1 MFATRLI
8 RPLLLP
14 ILLLM
19 LLMSK
24 SLPAAQ
30 IIQSPNDP
38 RDYQAFNLDNGLRVL
53 VISDPKA
60 DKAAASMEV
69 GVGSGDDPEYS
80 QGLAHFLE
88 HMLFL
93 GTDRFPQ
100 AGEYQAY
107 ISRHGGNHN
116 AFTAHDRT
124 NYFFDIEQSKL
135 APALDRFSRFFVAPL
150 FSPEYVD
157 RERNAVHSEYQSKL
171 KEDSRRGYAAL
182 KQVINQEH
190 PLATFAVGSLD
201 TLRDN
206 EQGKLTDHL
215 KAFYQLHY
223 NAGNM
228 ALVVY
233 GREPVATLREM
244 VEQRFS
250 DITSGRQPPRSEPV
264 PLFKP
269 GTLPAMLQ
277 IKSLKELRQLSLSF
291 PVPPAKDYYDRK
303 PLHYLSGLLGHEG
316 DESLLAELK
325 RQGWANSLG
334 AGPGFNFDDTTTLD
348 INIGL
353 TPEGQQH
360 YQEITELVF
369 SQIDRVRQQG
379 ITEWRY
385 QEQQQ
390 LSEIGFRFREPSRPM
405 SEALRLAHKLREF
418 PTRELLHGDYQWV
431 EYDPTLIKAYLSYL
445 RPDNLLLTL
454 TAPDLDADRNEPY
467 FGTEYSFQPLAST
480 LVERLQQRKAD
491 DSMGLPASN
500 PYIPEQLALLPGSN
514 QARPELVLEQP
525 GIRLWHQQDNRFRV
539 PKANFYFSFR
549 SPVANDTPRHHVM
562 TSLLIKLLNDQLNPE
577 LYPAYEAGLG
587 AEIYPHVRGFSTR
600 ISGYG
605 DRQQVLLEML
615 LDQLITFQIDPQR
628 LVIQKQNLKR
638 ELENRLKQNPVNQ
651 AFDALYFRVMDPRWS
666 TQQRLEQI
674 DSIDARQLQAFKKQ
688 LLQRGEIVAL
698 AHGNIAGDQ
707 AIEMTELLQQRLLA
721 DLKPESV
728 PQPSARLLDTGDEQQ
743 ELGVDHNDSAL
754 LLYLQGSERSIPLR
768 AQFGLLG
775 RILRAP
781 FYTEVRTEKQRGY
794 VVYASPVPIQQHPG
808 LAFVIQS
815 PKQSPDTLLADVD
828 SFLPRAR
835 ALIEN
840 LDPQQLVSYKQG
852 LINEILKQEQTLKQR
867 TDRYWREIDQE
878 KYDFDGREQLA
889 KAIDAVSVEQ
899 LLQTFDQLG
908 TRRLILQSTGGGGQ
922 SASAG

>member
-1 MFATRLI
+1 MSASRFM

-19 LLMSK
+19 LLLSRT
-24 SLPAAQ
+24 LPAAQ

-38 RDYQAFNLDNGLRVL
+38 RTYQAFSLDNGLNVL

-60 DKAAASMEV
+60 DKAAASLEV
-69 GVGSGDDPEYS
+69 GVGSGDDPRHS

-93 GTDRFPQ
+93 GTDRYPE
-100 AGEYQAY
+100 AGDYQAY

-135 APALDRFSRFFVAPL
+135 EPALDRFSRFFVAPL

-182 KQVINQEH
+182 KQVINPEH
-190 PLATFAVGSLD
+190 PLATFAVGSLE

-206 EQGKLTDHL
+206 DQGKLTEHL
-215 KAFYQLHY
+215 KAFYQQHY

-233 GREPVATLREM
+233 GREPVAQLRAM

-250 DITSGRQPPRSEPV
+250 GIPSDRQQQRPAPV

-269 GTLPAMLQ
+269 GALPAQLQ

-325 RQGWANSLG
+325 RRGWANSLS
-334 AGPGFNFDDTTTLD
+334 AGPGFNYSDNATLD

-353 TPEGQQH
+353 TPEGQRR
-360 YQEITELVF
+360 YEEIAGLVF
-369 SQIDRVRQQG
+369 AQVERIRQQG
-379 ITEWRY
+379 ISDWRY
-385 QEQQQ
+385 REQQQ

-405 SEALRLAHKLREF
+405 SEALRLANKLREL
-418 PTRELLHGDYQWV
+418 PTRELLHGDYLWA
-431 EYDPTLIKAYLSYL
+431 EFDPVLLRAYLNYL

-454 TAPDLDADRNEPY
+454 TAPDLETDRTEPY
-467 FGTEYSFQPLAST
+467 FGTEYSFGPLPAS
-480 LVERLQQRKAD
+480 LVERLQQSRPVE
-491 DSMGLPASN
+491 SMGLPEPN
-500 PYIPEQLALLPGSN
+500 PYIPQQLATLPGVN
-514 QARPELVLEQP
+514 QPKPELLMEQP
-525 GIRLWHQQDNRFRV
+525 GVRLWHQQDSTFRV

-549 SPVANDTPRHHVM
+549 SPVANDSPRHHVM
-562 TSLLIKLLNDQLNPE
+562 TALLIKLLNDRLNPE

-587 AEIYPHVRGFSTR
+587 VEIYPHVRGFSTR

-605 DRQQVLLEML
+605 DRQQVLLAML
-615 LDQLITFQIDPQR
+615 LEQLVSLRIDPQR
-628 LVIQKQNLKR
+628 LAIQQQNLR
-638 ELENRLKQNPVNQ
+638 RDLENRLKQNPVNQ
-651 AFDALYFRVMDPRWS
+651 AFDALYLRVMEPRWS
-666 TQQRLEQI
+666 TRQQLEQI
-674 DSIDARQLQAFKKQ
+674 DAIDAQQLQVFKQQ
-688 LLQRGEIVAL
+688 LLSRGEIVAL
-698 AHGNIAGDQ
+698 AHGNIAPDQ
-707 AIEMTELLQQRLLA
+707 AVAMTRLLQQHLLSGLDPEPVPQPQARLLA
-721 DLKPESV
+721 
-728 PQPSARLLDTGDEQQ
+728 AGDELQ
-743 ELGVDHNDSAL
+743 ELAVDHNDSAL
-754 LLYLQGSERSIPLR
+754 LLYLQGDEKSVPLR
-768 AQFGLLG
+768 ARFGLLA

-794 VVYASPVPIQQHPG
+794 VVYTSPVPIQQHPG

-815 PKQSPDTLLADVD
+815 PQQSPDTLLADID

-840 LDPQQLVSYKQG
+840 LDPQQLESFKQG

-867 TDRYWREIDQE
+867 SNRYWREIDQE
-878 KYDFDGREQLA
+878 KYGFDGREQLA
-889 KAIDAVSVEQ
+889 EAIEAVSRDQ

-908 TRRLILQSTGGGGQ
+908 TRRLILQSTGGGQ
-922 SASAG
+922 LPTAG

>member
-1 MFATRLI
+1 MSAPRFARS
-8 RPLLLP
+8 LLLP

-19 LLMSK
+19 LLLSRT
-24 SLPAAQ
+24 LPAAQ

-38 RDYQAFNLDNGLRVL
+38 RDYLAFNLDNGLKVL

-60 DKAAASMEV
+60 DKAAASLEV
-69 GVGSGDDPEYS
+69 GVGSGDDPEHS

-93 GTDRFPQ
+93 GTDRYPE
-100 AGEYQAY
+100 AGDYQAY

-135 APALDRFSRFFVAPL
+135 GPALDRFSRFFVAPL
-150 FSPEYVD
+150 LTPAYVD
-157 RERNAVHSEYQSKL
+157 RERHAVHSEYQSKL

-182 KQVINQEH
+182 KQVINPDH
-190 PLATFAVGSLD
+190 PLATFAVGSLE

-206 EQGKLTDHL
+206 DQGKLTEHL
-215 KAFYQLHY
+215 HDFYQRHY
-223 NAGNM
+223 RAGNM

-233 GREPVATLREM
+233 GREPVTQLRAM
-244 VEQRFS
+244 VEQRFA
-250 DITSGRQPPRSEPV
+250 DIPSGRQPQRAAPV

-269 GTLPAMLQ
+269 GVLPAELQ

-325 RQGWANSLG
+325 RRGWANSLS
-334 AGPGFNFDDTTTLD
+334 AGPGFNYRDNATVD

-353 TPEGQQH
+353 TRDGQQH
-360 YQEITELVF
+360 YQEIAELVF
-369 SQIDRVRQQG
+369 AQIERIRQQG
-379 ITEWRY
+379 ISDWRY

-405 SEALRLAHKLREF
+405 SEALRLAHKLREL
-418 PTRELLHGDYQWV
+418 PTRELLHGDYLWA
-431 EYDPTLIKAYLSYL
+431 EFDPVLLRAYLSYL

-454 TAPDLDADRNEPY
+454 TAPDLDTDLTEPY
-467 FGTEYSFQPLAST
+467 FGTEYSFNPLTPA
-480 LVERLQQRKAD
+480 LLQRLQQTPPQEAL
-491 DSMGLPASN
+491 GLPNPN
-500 PYIPEQLALLPGSN
+500 PYIPEQLALLPGSS
-514 QARPELVLEQP
+514 QSKPELLLKQP
-525 GIRLWHQQDNRFRV
+525 GIQLWHQQDGGFKV

-549 SPVANDTPRHHVM
+549 SPVANDSPRHHVM
-562 TSLLIKLLNDQLNPE
+562 TSLLIKLLNDYLNPE

-605 DRQQVLLEML
+605 ERQQVLLEML
-615 LDQLITFQIDPQR
+615 LDRLATLQIDPQR
-628 LVIQKQNLKR
+628 LAIQKQNLQR
-638 ELENRLKQNPVNQ
+638 DLENRLKQNPVNQ
-651 AFDALYFRVMDPRWS
+651 AFDALYLRVLIPRWS
-666 TQQRLEQI
+666 TQQQLQQI
-674 DSIDARQLQAFKKQ
+674 ETIDAQQLLAFKQQ
-688 LLQRGEIVAL
+688 LLARGEVVAL
-698 AHGNIAGDQ
+698 AHGNIAAEQ
-707 AIEMTELLQQRLLA
+707 ALEMARLLQQRLL
-721 DLKPESV
+721 DGLNPETV
-728 PQPSARLLDTGDEQQ
+728 PQPHARLLANGDELQ
-743 ELGVDHNDSAL
+743 ELEVDHNDSAL
-754 LLYLQGSERSIPLR
+754 LLYLQGDEKSLPLR
-768 AQFGLLG
+768 ARFGLLA

-794 VVYASPVPIQQHPG
+794 VVYTTPVPIQQHPG

-815 PKQSPDTLLADVD
+815 PQQTPDILLADID

-835 ALIEN
+835 SLIED
-840 LDPQQLVSYKQG
+840 LDPQQLASFKQG

-867 TDRYWREIDQE
+867 TNRYWREMDQE
-878 KYDFDGREQLA
+878 KYGFDGREQLA
-889 KAIDAVSVEQ
+889 AAIEAVTAEQ

-908 TRRLILQSTGGGGQ
+908 TRRLILQSTGGGIQ
-922 SASAG
+922 PPAAG